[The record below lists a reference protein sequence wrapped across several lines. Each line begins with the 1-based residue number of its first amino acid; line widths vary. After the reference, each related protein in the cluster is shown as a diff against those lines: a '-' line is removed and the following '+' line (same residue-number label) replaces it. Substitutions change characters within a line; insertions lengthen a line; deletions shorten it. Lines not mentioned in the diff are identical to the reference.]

1 MENINNV
8 ELRDRHEANARRG
21 LRMSRSTTK
30 TQLSSQ
36 AGRSDGGSQWYK
48 REYTEESQSGS
59 NILMR
64 QRGADDNA
72 ARLAAVILI

>member
-1 MENINNV
+1 
-8 ELRDRHEANARRG
+8 
-21 LRMSRSTTK
+21 MSRNTTK

-36 AGRSDGGSQWYK
+36 AGRSDRGSQWYK
-48 REYTEESQSGS
+48 REDTEESQSGS

>member
-1 MENINNV
+1 MTGAASGISE
-8 ELRDRHEANARRG
+8 D
-21 LRMSRSTTK
+21 
-30 TQLSSQ
+30 
-36 AGRSDGGSQWYK
+36 
-48 REYTEESQSGS
+48 TEESQSGS